1 MMFSNCQINK
11 KLLFMKLSFFFY
23 DCGIGPINPFL
34 PTIAKQRGIP
44 IIVIG
49 IIFTFMPI
57 LNIIVRPTT
66 GYITDRWQCRK
77 QIFLGASL
85 VNALFTLLIY
95 YSPEFKSHEYTNDIE
110 VVMHWKFWMFV
121 AIITTRMMLWMVG
134 DVLQDTICL
143 EILGDDKK
151 SYGKQRVWGA
161 IGWGLSTL
169 LVGACVDWYS
179 IGLPQKNYLP
189 AHWIAVAFLICH
201 FIVAYQLEVSAL

>member
-1 MMFSNCQINK
+1 M
-11 KLLFMKLSFFFY
+11 
-23 DCGIGPINPFL
+23 

-44 IIVIG
+44 IIIIG

-57 LNIIVRPTT
+57 FNIIVRPIT

-77 QIFLGASL
+77 QVFLGASL

-95 YSPEFKSHEYTNDIE
+95 YSPEFKSHEYTNDID

-143 EILGDDKK
+143 EILG
-151 SYGKQRVWGA
+151 SFINTCYGQFGTPGNV
-161 IGWGLSTL
+161 
-169 LVGACVDWYS
+169 
-179 IGLPQKNYLP
+179 
-189 AHWIAVAFLICH
+189 H
-201 FIVAYQLEVSAL
+201 IVRTIWTTNTNKTILN

>member
-1 MMFSNCQINK
+1 
-11 KLLFMKLSFFFY
+11 
-23 DCGIGPINPFL
+23 
-34 PTIAKQRGIP
+34 
-44 IIVIG
+44 
-49 IIFTFMPI
+49 MPI

-143 EILGDDKK
+143 EILGSFINIVYMYTCYRQLGTSDNIHIA
-151 SYGKQRVWGA
+151 WA
-161 IGWGLSTL
+161 IRTTN
-169 LVGACVDWYS
+169 
-179 IGLPQKNYLP
+179 KNFT
-189 AHWIAVAFLICH
+189 I
-201 FIVAYQLEVSAL
+201 SN